1 MGDRLT
7 DMRVFTRVA
16 RLGGFAA
23 AARELRLSTTA
34 VSRRVSD
41 LEGALGAR
49 LLRRTTRRL
58 SLTEEG
64 HAYLE
69 RCERVLEEIDDLE
82 STIADQR
89 SSPRGRLR
97 ITTGV
102 SFGMEQIVPL
112 LPGLLSRHPDLVVD
126 LELVDRFVD
135 LVADGIDVAIRIGR
149 LADSSLV
156 ARRLATCRFALCAA
170 PDYVQRVGRPVVPE
184 DLAQHACI
192 VDRNTPRTWEIQ
204 SGSGLHRIVP
214 EGPLH
219 VNSAHA
225 VRDAALAGMG
235 IALAPTFVM
244 GRSLA
249 SGELVEVLPE
259 CTIPDSAVYAVYPP
273 TRQLSTKV
281 RVFVDHVLEHIG
293 DPPAWDRWKAS
304 GAIRR
309 SAT

>member
-34 VSRRVSD
+34 VSRRVSE
-41 LEGALGAR
+41 LEAALGAR
-49 LLRRTTRRL
+49 LLRRTTRRI

-97 ITTGV
+97 LATGV
-102 SFGMEQIVPL
+102 SFGQEQVVPL
-112 LPGLLSRHPDLVVD
+112 LPGLLSRHPELVVD
-126 LELVDRFVD
+126 LELSDRFVD

-156 ARRLATCRFALCAA
+156 ARRLATCRFVLCAA
-170 PDYVQRVGRPVVPE
+170 PDYLERAGRPDVPE
-184 DLAQHACI
+184 DLVRHDCV
-192 VDRNTPRTWEIQ
+192 VDRNIRRAWEIHL
-204 SGSGLHRIVP
+204 GPVLHRIVP
-214 EGPLH
+214 DGPLH

-235 IALAPTFVM
+235 IALAPTFVV

-249 SGELVEVLPE
+249 SGDLVELLPE
-259 CTIPDSAVYAVYPP
+259 CTIADSGVYAVYPP
-273 TRQLSTKV
+273 SRHLSSKV

-293 DPPAWDRWKAS
+293 DPPTWDCWKTA